1 MIKAVK
7 TVKPTKFKI
16 RNSSP
21 IKIVGR
27 SNSTL
32 LLESGGEMFCDI
44 WSN

>member
-27 SNSTL
+27 STTL